1 MVPEW
6 ANISY
11 LVISDKSVS
20 TIFPNQD
27 EENQF
32 ITDFI
37 LKACPYVPVL
47 VIISE
52 ELRLE
57 KLLCLIRERGEL
69 SRVDKGLVKFV
80 FAAHDSKWIRD
91 YGLFF
96 GKDRAGRLY
105 CFDTMYNNIRVGEN
119 FEPRP
124 NDEILPQFLLN
135 FIKEQKDSIISVRVP
150 YFLNGGDYYTDG
162 QDTCYIS
169 THSIL
174 SNGGNWEEAEAVLKE
189 YFGAEKYIFLHSL
202 PPEIVIPHID
212 MFFKP
217 VSADVCLLG
226 RYEQENPDYFLNV
239 IQTLCNEILEKNRSL
254 LIESNPKMT
263 IHWVPMPNM
272 EKKAGHP
279 LDDYYRKLTDI
290 IDKNRSVLNAGSKF
304 SLYLDQAY
312 QGESK
317 ENNALQETADELLVN
332 IQRMK
337 AESFEKKLLGVSEH
351 HYLTRTY
358 LNSLFIN
365 GNKKAVL
372 LPFYKDFD
380 ELNQKAYEIYQKVYT
395 SVYGDVDIIPLYSDI
410 LIPYSGAIH
419 CITNIIP

>member
-1 MVPEW
+1 MNRKRFFCGFIISFFMLFSGCKSTQRINKLISLHTGKKITGYQAFRNPDRPPGRKITMVPEW

-52 ELRLE
+52 ELRLG

-69 SRVDKGLVKFV
+69 SKVDKGFVKFV

-96 GKDRAGRLY
+96 GKDRAGRLF

-135 FIKEQKDSIISVRVP
+135 FMKEQKNSIISVRVP

-174 SNGGNWEEAEAVLKE
+174 SNGGSWEEAEAVLKE
-189 YFGAEKYIFLHSL
+189 YFGAEKCIFLHPL

-217 VSADVCLLG
+217 VSTDVCLLG
-226 RYEQENPDYFLNV
+226 RYEQENPDYLY
-239 IQTLCNEILEKNRSL
+239 KNL
-254 LIESNPKMT
+254 SN
-263 IHWVPMPNM
+263 N
-272 EKKAGHP
+272 
-279 LDDYYRKLTDI
+279 
-290 IDKNRSVLNAGSKF
+290 
-304 SLYLDQAY
+304 
-312 QGESK
+312 
-317 ENNALQETADELLVN
+317 
-332 IQRMK
+332 
-337 AESFEKKLLGVSEH
+337 
-351 HYLTRTY
+351 
-358 LNSLFIN
+358 
-365 GNKKAVL
+365 
-372 LPFYKDFD
+372 
-380 ELNQKAYEIYQKVYT
+380 
-395 SVYGDVDIIPLYSDI
+395 
-410 LIPYSGAIH
+410 
-419 CITNIIP
+419 